1 MKKIIIIAL
10 SALLILGLFGCSA
23 SPASTPAP
31 TESVKPDATAEP
43 TEPPANVIRSIDDLP
58 GKIIGVQEN
67 TTGDIY
73 ASEYESEGSVIE
85 RYSKGND
92 AVMALLQGKIDCVI
106 IDSEPAKAF
115 VAANAGKLKILE
127 EPFELEHYAIC
138 VAKNNIE
145 LRDSINEALRILE
158 ENGTLKN
165 IIDSY
170 IIGTDYKYTSPEN
183 VDRSK
188 GELIMATNAYFPP
201 YEYYEGGEIVG
212 IDPDIA
218 LAICDLLGYS
228 LRIEDMEFNSII
240 AAVQSGKA
248 DFGMAGMTVTED
260 RLQNV
265 EFTNTYATAT
275 QVIIVPNY

>member
-1 MKKIIIIAL
+1 MKKILIIAL
-10 SALLILGLFGCSA
+10 SVLLLLSLFGCGSK
-23 SPASTPAP
+23 PANTPAP
-31 TESVKPDATAEP
+31 TQEP
-43 TEPPANVIRSIDDLP
+43 ADNVIRSIDDLP
-58 GKIIGVQEN
+58 GKRIGVQEN

-73 ASEYESEGSVIE
+73 ASDYESQGSIIE
-85 RYSKGND
+85 RYNKGND
-92 AVMALLQGKIDCVI
+92 AVQALLQGKIDCVI

-115 VAANAGKLKILE
+115 VAANPGKLKILE
-127 EPFELEHYAIC
+127 EPFELEYYAIC
-138 VAKNNIE
+138 VAKENTE
-145 LRDSINEALRILE
+145 LLDSLNGALRTLN

-170 IIGTDYKYTSPEN
+170 IMGTDYKYTSPEN

-188 GELIMATNAYFPP
+188 GELVMATNAYFPP
-201 YEYYEGGEIVG
+201 YEYYEGGEITG

-260 RLQNV
+260 RLKNV
-265 EFTNTYATAT
+265 NFTDTYATAT
-275 QVIIVPNY
+275 QVIIVPNK